1 MAIQAK
7 KAPNG
12 SMEHCGSCNATL
24 KAGEKECWGCS
35 AAVPEKETKT
45 TLHQR
50 FHSLINVL
58 FIMFAVLTPLALVL
72 PNAYVPSLKKCV
84 VGLIVM
90 GLARSS
96 IQTMTDARKR

>member
-1 MAIQAK
+1 MAVRAK
-7 KAPNG
+7 EAPNR

-24 KAGEKECWGCS
+24 KVGEKECWGCS
-35 AAVPEKETKT
+35 AAVPEKEAQTSM
-45 TLHQR
+45 HHR
-50 FHSLINVL
+50 FHTLINML

-72 PNAYVPSLKKCV
+72 PNEYVPSLKKCV

>member
-1 MAIQAK
+1 M
-7 KAPNG
+7 
-12 SMEHCGSCNATL
+12 
-24 KAGEKECWGCS
+24 
-35 AAVPEKETKT
+35 VPEKETKT
-45 TLHQR
+45 TMHQR

-72 PNAYVPSLKKCV
+72 PNEYVPSFKKCV

-96 IQTMTDARKR
+96 IQTMTDAK

>member
-1 MAIQAK
+1 MEC
-7 KAPNG
+7 
-12 SMEHCGSCNATL
+12 MEHCGSCNATL
-24 KAGEKECWGCS
+24 KVGETECWGCS
-35 AAVPEKETKT
+35 AMVPEKVTKT
-45 TLHQR
+45 SMHQR

-58 FIMFAVLTPLALVL
+58 FIFFAVLTPLALVL
-72 PNAYVPSLKKCV
+72 PNEYVPSLKKCV

>member
-1 MAIQAK
+1 MAIWAK
-7 KAPNG
+7 QAPNG

-24 KAGEKECWGCS
+24 KVGEKECWGCS
-35 AAVPEKETKT
+35 AVVPEKEPKT
-45 TLHQR
+45 TMHQR
-50 FHSLINVL
+50 FHTLINVL

-72 PNAYVPSLKKCV
+72 PNEYVPSLKKCV

-96 IQTMTDARKR
+96 IQTMTDAKKR

>member
-1 MAIQAK
+1 MVIQAK
-7 KAPNG
+7 KVPNG

-45 TLHQR
+45 SLHQR

-58 FIMFAVLTPLALVL
+58 FIIFAVLTPLALVL

-96 IQTMTDARKR
+96 IQTMTDARKH

>member
-1 MAIQAK
+1 MALRVK
-7 KAPNG
+7 EVPNR

-45 TLHQR
+45 SLHQR

-58 FIMFAVLTPLALVL
+58 FIIFAVLTPLALVL

>member
-1 MAIQAK
+1 
-7 KAPNG
+7 
-12 SMEHCGSCNATL
+12 MEHCGSCNATL

-35 AAVPEKETKT
+35 AAVPEKETT
-45 TLHQR
+45 TTMHQR

-58 FIMFAVLTPLALVL
+58 FIFFMVLTPLALVL
-72 PNAYVPSLKKCV
+72 PNEYVPSLKKCV

-96 IQTMTDARKR
+96 IQTMTDAKK

>member
-1 MAIQAK
+1 MVIQAK
-7 KAPNG
+7 KVPNG

-45 TLHQR
+45 SLHQR

-58 FIMFAVLTPLALVL
+58 FIIFAVLTPLALVL